1 MVELI
6 NRLHQIATF
15 LSVFP
20 KTPIMAIFYAIMAKW
35 PYSQMPI
42 MATNVAK
49 MSVFGNGKQNVAMW

>member
-1 MVELI
+1 
-6 NRLHQIATF
+6 
-15 LSVFP
+15 
-20 KTPIMAIFYAIMAKW
+20 MALWLFDAIMAKW